1 MIVNFICFVLGAFS
15 GMVVTCLAVIAGK
28 DIK

>member
-1 MIVNFICFVLGAFS
+1 MLLDFICFVLGAFS

-28 DIK
+28 DK